1 MTIEKTFSF
10 GRFFLML
17 SVSMSFVVYGPFLR
31 SLGFSAGDMAL
42 VNLVFQALVVAFDL
56 VTSVFADRTGR
67 TRAVMIGS
75 AFLAVSLGLYAVT
88 HTLIQAIIAET
99 LSGIGIGF
107 ISGSLESWMKS
118 ALDKE
123 EMFDKERAQ
132 TRHDHALRRGTL
144 FALAARILGGVGGGL
159 LGLFS
164 YRLPFAL
171 EVVFILL
178 CAPWLQR
185 MMMAHELAHH
195 ERNKTSFSETW
206 RIIKSVPVLPWFI
219 ASTMV
224 ASLQQV
230 VFVYWAMTF
239 HGWIGQ
245 TGISFM
251 WIPMQ
256 ICLTIGAYI
265 LHGSHKNFI
274 LSIFGMGVSMWLMG
288 ATHSVFGHIAAF
300 LVFETCA
307 GAREQLF
314 SVLSARHVHHR
325 ILTTYRSIPMT
336 AFRLTMSAALGLV
349 WLCLRHTAYN
359 QTVILHL
366 WTLVGVIICLCSL
379 LLFLAKPRETAS
391 PVQK

>member
-42 VNLVFQALVVAFDL
+42 LNLVFQSLVVGFDL
-56 VTSVFADRTGR
+56 VTSVFADRAGR

-75 AFLAVSLGLYAVT
+75 LLVAISLGLYAVT
-88 HTLIQAIIAET
+88 HTLAQAIVAET
-99 LSGIGIGF
+99 LSGVGIGF

-118 ALDKE
+118 ALEKAEDSNKA
-123 EMFDKERAQ
+123 RAQ
-132 TRHDHALRRGTL
+132 TRHDAAMRRGTL
-144 FALAARILGGVGGGL
+144 WALVARILGGVGGGL

-164 YRLPFAL
+164 YRLPFVL
-171 EVVFILL
+171 EVFFILL

-185 MMMAHELAHH
+185 MMMTHELAPH
-195 ERNKTSFSETW
+195 ERNKTSFWETW
-206 RIIKSVPVLPWFI
+206 RTIKSVRILPWFL
-219 ASTMV
+219 ASMMV

-245 TGISFM
+245 TGISLM

-256 ICLTIGAYI
+256 ICLTIGAYA

-274 LSIFGMGVSMWLMG
+274 LSILGMSVSMWLMG

-300 LVFETCA
+300 LVFETCV

-314 SVLSARHVHHR
+314 SVLSARHVDHR

-336 AFRLTMSAALGLV
+336 AFRLTMSAVLGVV
-349 WLCLRHTAYN
+349 WLCLRHIAYN
-359 QTVILHL
+359 QTLILHL
-366 WTLVGVIICLCSL
+366 WTFVGTISCLCSL
-379 LLFLAKPRETAS
+379 FLFLAKPRETAS